1 MTRCAPFSA
10 DASLNGSGHED
21 MHESPGYVA
30 GGAGQLSDL
39 PAYDLEATRR
49 PKVKGSKSKKSRKKV
64 TPDDGGDEGRPLSA
78 NPE

>member
-1 MTRCAPFSA
+1 M
-10 DASLNGSGHED
+10 
-21 MHESPGYVA
+21 
-30 GGAGQLSDL
+30 SDL